1 MTSKQNL
8 PKDVL
13 YQRNLKSAS
22 ANLLLFAVLSVVNVL
37 LLLSNAG
44 ISFTFSA
51 FLPEFLIG
59 LGAEFSAASGSNG
72 PLVVYSVIAVFFIVG
87 CIVSALLA
95 KKRPLWL
102 ILGLALAL
110 VDTVCM
116 VLIIVPII
124 DVYLESGVGSLVIYF
139 LFHAWVLY
147 YLINGLVSYTKLK
160 KLPVGPVVYQAPF
173 VPEQANEVPASE
185 TAAPAITE
193 DSASVTPEP
202 EEKDET

>member
-13 YQRNLKSAS
+13 YQRNLKAAS
-22 ANLLLFAVLSVVNVL
+22 SNLLLFAVLSVVNVL
-37 LLLSNAG
+37 LLLSGAG

-59 LGAEFSAASGSNG
+59 HGAEFSAMSGSNG
-72 PLVVYSVIAVFFIVG
+72 PLVVFSVIAVIFIVG

-102 ILGLALAL
+102 ILGLVLAL

-124 DVYLESGVGSLVIYF
+124 DVYLQNGVVSLVIYF

-147 YLINGLVSYTKLK
+147 YLINGLVSYSKLK
-160 KLPVGPVVYQAPF
+160 KLPVEPVVYQAPF
-173 VPEQANEVPASE
+173 VPEQAKEAPVSE
-185 TAAPAITE
+185 TVDPAITE
-193 DSASVTPEP
+193 DPASAIAEP
-202 EEKDET
+202 EEKEGT